1 MEKIAMTVSKFGVQ
15 PIPVMKNGVKQL
27 FSGVNGCIV
36 PVVV

>member
-1 MEKIAMTVSKFGVQ
+1 MTASKFGVQ

-27 FSGVNGCIV
+27 FSGVHRFIV